1 VRYERRVMVHAGQFP
16 RDSEAEI
23 PPEERASG
31 TDIVHAAVRG
41 AVGAMAMTGMRTFTV
56 GVGWVEQPPPEA
68 IFRRKR
74 RSLLTRVRRDRRVA
88 AIELVHWGYGAAGG
102 AVFGLLPKSLRRRAW
117 SGPAYGLAVWLGFEL
132 GIAPVLGLPH
142 AKQPRPAERA
152 ALAADH
158 LLYGFVLSELRR
170 RPQA

>member
-1 VRYERRVMVHAGQFP
+1 MVHAGQLS
-16 RDSEAEI
+16 RDGEVEI
-23 PPEERASG
+23 PPRERANG
-31 TDIVHAAVRG
+31 TDVVHATMRG
-41 AVGAMAMTGMRTFTV
+41 AVGAMAMTGMRRFTV
-56 GVGWVEQPPPEA
+56 GVGIVEQPPPEA

-102 AVFGLLPKSLRRRAW
+102 AVFGFLPPSLRGRAW
-117 SGPAYGLAVWLGFEL
+117 SGPAYGLVVWLGFEL
-132 GIAPVLGLPH
+132 GVAPVLGLPH
-142 AKQPRPAERA
+142 AKQPRLAERA

-170 RPQA
+170 RPQG